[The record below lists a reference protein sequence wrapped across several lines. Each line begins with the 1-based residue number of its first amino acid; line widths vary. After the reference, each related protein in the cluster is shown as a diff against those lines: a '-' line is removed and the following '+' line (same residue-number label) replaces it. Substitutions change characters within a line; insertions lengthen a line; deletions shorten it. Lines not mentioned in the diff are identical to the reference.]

1 AAVAGLMLL
10 MFVFGLLEAGRDFI
24 LFALVMGAKSLFL
37 VAAFITDVLA
47 AGWVGMLVGLTAK
60 KPSQA
65 PGLTVLY
72 TVALPGLAFCV
83 PDLVVSVPL
92 IFWARDKLRRE
103 LRALSSPRYAP
114 VTPLYSRGQKPTPQP
129 PIIVH

>member
-1 AAVAGLMLL
+1 
-10 MFVFGLLEAGRDFI
+10 
-24 LFALVMGAKSLFL
+24 
-37 VAAFITDVLA
+37 
-47 AGWVGMLVGLTAK
+47 MLVGLTAK

-72 TVALPGLAFCV
+72 TVALPAFAFCV

-103 LRALSSPRYAP
+103 LRALSNPRYAP
-114 VTPLYSRGQKPTPQP
+114 VPPLYSRGQKPAPQP
-129 PIIVH
+129 PIIRA

>member
-1 AAVAGLMLL
+1 
-10 MFVFGLLEAGRDFI
+10 
-24 LFALVMGAKSLFL
+24 
-37 VAAFITDVLA
+37 
-47 AGWVGMLVGLTAK
+47 VGLTAK

-72 TVALPGLAFCV
+72 TVALPTFAFCV

-114 VTPLYSRGQKPTPQP
+114 VTPLYSRGQRLVSQP
-129 PIIVH
+129 PIIGG